1 MKNNFIKIVAA
12 MLLPCVFLVSCT
24 KNETKFYAD
33 DDNNGL
39 SVFSNAGDNI
49 FTCYVNG
56 VPWRTIN
63 RVFGGFLSGSV
74 SELFIRQ
81 QADSLHNMLVIDWM
95 GNLQGNNSGFDD
107 IILYLYVPANF
118 TYEDFDK
125 LQGTRIA
132 VDLAT
137 GYFST
142 YIQGASGERGTGSIY
157 FNKANFDSTVTSGDG
172 GSLSGLLE
180 ANFPGLTIKKG
191 RFDHELTTGQINF

>member
-1 MKNNFIKIVAA
+1 MKNNFIKITALL
-12 MLLPCVFLVSCT
+12 LLPCLFLLSCE
-24 KNETKFYAD
+24 KNETKFYSD

-39 SVFSNAGDNI
+39 SVFSNTGDNI

-56 VPWRTIN
+56 VPWRTLN
-63 RVFGGFLSGSV
+63 RTCCGFLSGRV

-107 IILYLYVPANF
+107 IYLYLYIPANF
-118 TYEDFDK
+118 TYQDFDK

-132 VDLAT
+132 VDSTT

-142 YIQGASGERGTGSIY
+142 SIQGISGERGTGFIY
-157 FNKANFDSTVTSGDG
+157 FNQASFDSSATSGYG
-172 GSLSGLLE
+172 GSFSGLLE
-180 ANFPGLTIKKG
+180 ANFPGSTISKG
-191 RFDHELTTGQINF
+191 RFDHQLTLYQIYF

>member
-1 MKNNFIKIVAA
+1 MKNDFIKLVAA
-12 MLLPCVFLVSCT
+12 LILPCVFLVSCT

-39 SVFSNAGDNI
+39 SIFSNTGDNI
-49 FTCYVNG
+49 FTCYVNA

-63 RVFGGFLSGSV
+63 RVCCGFLSGSV

-107 IILYLYVPANF
+107 IILYLYVPASF
-118 TYEDFDK
+118 RYEDFDK

-132 VDLAT
+132 VDSTT

-142 YIQGASGERGTGSIY
+142 YIQGASGERGTGFIY
-157 FNKANFDSTVTSGDG
+157 FNKANFDSTVTNGVG
-172 GSLSGLLE
+172 GSFSGLLE
-180 ANFPGLTIKKG
+180 ANFSGLTIKKG
-191 RFDHELTTGQINF
+191 RFDHELTGHQINF